1 MNYTDN
7 RLQFIHSER
16 LFETSQAAKDYVNEI
31 SKIER
36 PALYAEPM
44 ILKYGDAANP
54 NIILAIG
61 SVGVGEVSLGNK
73 VFFIDIKSLEDSIAA
88 IEQDNEASQ
97 EDIVS
102 IKNLIKRLM
111 VACGV
116 DEVGNYKADLNDAL
130 LKNATSFMNADLI
143 LSSALQDE
151 IQRATNAEE
160 TIKKATTLDVYDT
173 NTLKLTLSKD
183 ENGMVLSG
191 NVKVATDFAV
201 DKKILSNSL
210 IETEDGLFIN
220 IDLDYNDK
228 DAKLSFKTNGVEKEL
243 QLPKETHL
251 ISGEYDNKTESLILT
266 LNRKIDDNIADSDK
280 IVIDL
285 AKLIGEWTVLGNNS
299 ETPIVLTKEPCSYID
314 ELHGVEKYQDILKAN
329 IRIIDEIQ
337 PEITDNILKRSGDG
351 RALYVKG
358 TADNIFYWKNG
369 EKITVKD
376 ALDAV
381 DDNVSKHDGNIIYR
395 KEDGIFANVELDYL
409 AGKNALQFTKTN
421 KDGTTDVKELTL
433 NNITFLEN
441 IYYDSLTE
449 ELVVQYK
456 DATGEIQEI
465 RVPVSSL
472 FEEWVVDNTNHTVTL
487 TKTEHQTAGKDKLS
501 ADVNIASTS
510 DNILRVVN
518 HGLHVKGTADNIKY
532 GNGTVKDAI
541 DLLNGTDDTEG
552 SIRNLIK
559 KEKDERVASDE
570 GLRGL
575 IETEQTRA
583 EEAESA
589 LDAKILANT
598 NAINE
603 ESVRAKAAEEA
614 NKNSIDSEI
623 NRATSEESRIEAKF
637 DTAISKQGT
646 VNTQITS
653 AITKLQDDLNAEVSR
668 STVKDNEIENNLT
681 SEIQRA
687 TGEEKRIETAFNS
700 YKENSERQHTELG
713 NRVTAVETS
722 LAKETEDRIKNDQT
736 IGEAISNEIVR
747 AKEAEGNI
755 KTDLSALTEKV
766 NTNIN
771 NINSINTNLSSLN
784 DKIDTETQRAIAAET
799 ANQTAI
805 SEEKAARENKDTELS
820 GLISSNTTLIT
831 SESNRAKAVEGLL
844 QDGIDENK
852 AKIEAEIQRATAAEK
867 VNSDAIAALEKK
879 TTMTA
884 NNTGTINLTKTVL
897 EDGNGY
903 TLSGSVNVSQ
913 ELGNIINSDG
923 SALKAMV
930 DLVYDGDKNTLT
942 LKTSN
947 NADKVIALNQ
957 GSIITSIRYESDTK
971 ELIITYQ
978 TATGESQEVKVNV
991 ADLFNE
997 VSVENPAENA
1007 VTLKMTNKSDGS
1019 QIITADV
1026 NVSSEPNNLLQ
1037 KVTGNLYVSNSAS
1050 GIKFEDGKSVV
1061 DKFNTLSQTVTDN
1074 KLNSDAKYSELDGKI
1089 TVLDGKVSTNTANI
1103 TSLQEKDAE
1112 IDANI
1117 LTIQQNISQEINDRT
1132 AADTALGVRI
1142 DGVNTKIDTEKTD
1155 RTNADSALSTRIS
1168 TLETNLP
1175 KEIEDRTNADN
1186 TLRASIQSNTDL
1198 INSEVNKRE
1207 KDDLALGVRI
1217 DTLQSNLSAEIQRAT
1232 EKENS
1237 LSDAIGRNTES
1248 ISNLTNT
1255 VEQNK
1260 KDLTCS
1266 VKNTENI
1273 VLTKEANASGDGYVL
1288 SGNVVVSASEGN
1300 IIGQNGALF
1309 ASVDLQYNSAN
1320 NTLTLLTSNNAS
1332 KEIKLNIGSIIQTI
1346 YYDAENKRL
1355 VITYIDNNQETQT
1368 VYVPVSDLYNDWIV
1382 EDRDSS
1388 VIKLTKVKGL
1398 EGQPDVLQAD
1408 LKLATP
1414 ESGNLLQNTNGVL
1427 YASNK
1432 ALDIKLSDHV
1442 GTNVEAAII
1451 NLNDRITTAEGEVND
1466 CTEKVNQLETKVN
1479 EHTTLI
1485 EQNKQDID
1493 DLKIKVNANTQD
1505 IIDIKGDI
1513 TEINGRLDGHDS
1525 SINEINTTIESIEKN
1540 IEDLQSKTNIT
1551 ADDTNTVDLTFTYTT
1566 NSSNLKA
1573 DVKVSKEANNLIT
1586 VKDDGLHVLE
1596 DYDFGTY

>member
-1 MNYTDN
+1 MKD
-7 RLQFIHSER
+7 RLQFVHCDT
-16 LFETSQAAKDYVNEI
+16 LFKTNIEAKEYVESGDLI
-31 SKIER
+31 SYNR

-44 ILKYGDAANP
+44 VLKYGDEKNP
-54 NIILAIG
+54 NILLAIG
-61 SVGVGEVSLGNK
+61 SVGDGKTPTKENK
-73 VFFIDIKSLEDSIAA
+73 VFFIDFADIEKSIEEIKGQVEEGNLNLEAVKEQISKIIKSCGFNENGEYVPNQEDKNIKTATSLNEADELLSKAIDDNYEALTSEINIIKNQITKLENFKVNDSNTITHILIKEESGSTLTSNVKLADFRTVGNCNFDNII
-88 IEQDNEASQ
+88 IEQTDGIYANVRLSYDE
-97 EDIVS
+97 EEN
-102 IKNLIKRLM
+102 KLIF
-111 VACGV
+111 GV
-116 DEVGNYKADLNDAL
+116 ND
-130 LKNATSFMNADLI
+130 
-143 LSSALQDE
+143 
-151 IQRATNAEE
+151 
-160 TIKKATTLDVYDT
+160 V
-173 NTLKLTLSKD
+173 
-183 ENGMVLSG
+183 
-191 NVKVATDFAV
+191 VKEF
-201 DKKILSNSL
+201 S
-210 IETEDGLFIN
+210 
-220 IDLDYNDK
+220 
-228 DAKLSFKTNGVEKEL
+228 
-243 QLPKETHL
+243 LPKENHV
-251 ISGEYDNKTESLILT
+251 IGGSYDSKTESLILT
-266 LNRKIDDNIADSDK
+266 FKEPIDGESK
-280 IVIDL
+280 TLSIDL
-285 AKLIGEWTVLGNNS
+285 SKLIGEWTVLGENTD
-299 ETPIVLTKEPCSYID
+299 TPVILTKTPVKSEDI
-314 ELHGVEKYQDILKAN
+314 LHGAESYQDVLKADV
-329 IRIIDEIQ
+329 RIAPKEYV
-337 PEITDNILKRSGDG
+337 PYNILEKTEDNRYLFVNGI
-351 RALYVKG
+351 
-358 TADNIFYWKNG
+358 ADNIKYLKDG
-369 EKITVKD
+369 KIITVKE

-381 DDNVSKHDGNIIYR
+381 DDNVSSHDGNIIYR
-395 KEDGIFANVELDYL
+395 KEDGIFANVELEYV
-409 AGKNALQFTKTN
+409 AGKNALKFTKTN
-421 KDGTTDVKELTL
+421 KNGTTDVKELEL

-456 DATGEIQEI
+456 DAVGEIQEL

-518 HGLHVKGTADNIKY
+518 HGLHVKGTSDNIKH
-532 GNGTVKDAI
+532 GNGTVQDAL

-559 KEKDERVASDE
+559 KESDERKQSDAA
-570 GLRGL
+570 LQGL
-575 IETEQTRA
+575 IETEKTRA
-583 EEAESA
+583 EEAEKA

-598 NAINE
+598 TAISE
-603 ESVRAKAAEEA
+603 ESARAKAAEEA

-623 NRATSEESRIEAKF
+623 LRATSEESRIEAKF
-637 DTAISKQGT
+637 DTAINKQGT
-646 VNTQITS
+646 VNSQITES
-653 AITKLQDDLNAEVSR
+653 IKNLDTKVTTEISR
-668 STVKDNEIENNLT
+668 STSKDSELENAINT
-681 SEIQRA
+681 EVQRA

-713 NRVTAVETS
+713 NRVTAVEAS
-722 LAKETEDRIKNDQT
+722 LTKETENRIKNDQL
-736 IGEAISNEIVR
+736 IGEALSNEIAR
-747 AKEAEGNI
+747 AKEAEGGI
-755 KTDLSALTEKV
+755 KTDLAELSGKV

-771 NINSINTNLSSLN
+771 NIDTINSGLTSLN
-784 DKIDTETQRAIAAET
+784 DKIDKEIQRATAAET

-805 SEEKAARENKDTELS
+805 SEEKAARENKDTELDGS
-820 GLISSNTTLIT
+820 IKANTSLIT

-844 QDGIDENK
+844 QEGIDENK
-852 AKIEAEIQRATAAEK
+852 TNLESEIQRATAAEK
-867 VNSDAIAALEKK
+867 ANSDAITALEKK
-879 TTMTA
+879 TNVTA

-903 TLSGSVNVSQ
+903 TLSGTVNVSQ

-923 SALKAMV
+923 SALKATV

-957 GSIITSIRYESDTK
+957 GSIITSIRYESSTK
-971 ELIITYQ
+971 ELVITYQ
-978 TATGESQEVKVNV
+978 TATGETQEVKVNV

-1007 VTLKMTNKSDGS
+1007 VTLKMTDKLDGS
-1019 QIITADV
+1019 QVITADV
-1026 NVSSEPNNLLQ
+1026 NVSTEPNNLLK
-1037 KVTGNLYVSNSAS
+1037 KVTGNLYVSNAAS

-1061 DKFNTLSQTVTDN
+1061 DKFNALTQTVTDN
-1074 KLNSDAKYSELDGKI
+1074 KLDSDAKYSELNGKI
-1089 TVLDGKVSTNTANI
+1089 TVLDGKVSVNTSNI

-1112 IDANI
+1112 IDGNI
-1117 LTIQQNISQEINDRT
+1117 VEINQKISQEINDRT

-1155 RTNADSALSTRIS
+1155 RTNADAALSTRIT

-1175 KEIEDRTNADN
+1175 KEIQDRTDADN
-1186 TLRASIQSNTDL
+1186 ELRTSIQANTKAVSD
-1198 INSEVNKRE
+1198 EANKRE
-1207 KDDLALGVRI
+1207 KDDSALGVRI
-1217 DTLQSNLSAEIQRAT
+1217 DTLQSNLSAETQRAT

-1237 LSDAIGRNTES
+1237 LSDAIGINTES
-1248 ISNLTNT
+1248 LTNLTNT

-1266 VKNTENI
+1266 VKNTENV

-1288 SGNVVVSASEGN
+1288 SGNVVVSSSEGN
-1300 IIGQNGALF
+1300 IIGKNGALF

-1320 NTLTLLTSNNAS
+1320 NTLTFLTSNNAS

-1355 VITYIDNNQETQT
+1355 VITYIDSNQETQT
-1368 VYVPVSDLYNDWIV
+1368 VYVPVADLYNEWIV
-1382 EDRDSS
+1382 EDRDES

-1398 EGQPDVLQAD
+1398 EGQPDILKAD

-1414 ESGNLLQNTNGVL
+1414 ESGNLLENANGVL

-1451 NLNDRITTAEGEVND
+1451 NLNDRITTAEGEVGYN
-1466 CTEKVNQLETKVN
+1466 TELVKQLEQTVN

-1485 EQNKQDID
+1485 QNNKSDIDNLKIENNQNKQNIVE
-1493 DLKIKVNANTQD
+1493 IKE
-1505 IIDIKGDI
+1505 DI

-1540 IEDLQSKTNIT
+1540 IEDLQSKSNIT
-1551 ADDTNTVDLTFTYTT
+1551 AEDTNTVDLTFTSTT

-1573 DVKVSKEANNLIT
+1573 EVKVSKEANNLIT